1 MKDFC
6 LHPRHGEGF
15 KVGKTFHGFDHSFF
29 VTKSGVFDST
39 EGRHF
44 NSITRNFPNIDSS
57 MVEFINEPGDV
68 IEPVRADA

>member
-1 MKDFC
+1 MKNFC

-44 NSITRNFPNIDSS
+44 NSITRYFPNIDGS
-57 MVEFINEPGDV
+57 MVEFIDEPGDV
-68 IEPVRADA
+68 IEPVGADT